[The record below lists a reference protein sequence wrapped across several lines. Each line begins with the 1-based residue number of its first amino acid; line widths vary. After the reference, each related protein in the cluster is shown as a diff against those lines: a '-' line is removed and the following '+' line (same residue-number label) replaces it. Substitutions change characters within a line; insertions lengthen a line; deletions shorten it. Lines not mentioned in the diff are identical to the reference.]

1 MENNKNSFYT
11 PLTPE
16 ERAMD
21 IVREWSLK
29 ENKGDKNAR
38 KWAKSKIKDYLVE
51 TSDGTYTLQSE
62 EINESRETM
71 HTTHG
76 AFREA
81 REKFAKPANLRDKK
95 NIAILDICSGLG
107 VNAAA
112 ALEQVLDLLGEGKIE
127 QVKMDLVEISWE
139 VLAATLLI
147 PDPSKDNPSKDNPS
161 KDNPSKDNPSK
172 DNPSKDNP
180 SKDNPSNP
188 HSIEAYRIIRKA
200 IENYLITSGVLSFS
214 HEMKEIPSSVD
225 IRLHCEDARKMI
237 MELPETQCYDA
248 VFLDPF
254 SPHKSPELYS
264 QEFLAKLGNSLKKE
278 GVILTYTSAAPVR
291 YALIDTGLEIGEGP
305 ALGRSGGTIA
315 SFTLNRIPKSLN
327 QSDERMIALSDAG
340 IPFRDPDLNSSTDE
354 IIEKRQL
361 ERMALRGHYKM
372 ASTVKSPVY
381 LASDL
386 EDMKIKRRVLKHLE
400 KFNINELNS
409 LKARYLVCPQFSNC
423 ICCCGQKG
431 NSSSRERIKEMEKRL
446 KIVAKGNFKDE

>member
-1 MENNKNSFYT
+1 MGKNKNSFYT

-29 ENKGDKNAR
+29 EKKGDKNAR
-38 KWAKSKIKDYLVE
+38 NWAAQKIKEYLVE

-62 EINESRETM
+62 EMNESRETM

-81 REKFAKPANLRDKK
+81 REKFAQPAHLRDKK
-95 NIAILDICSGLG
+95 KIAILDICSGLG
-107 VNAAA
+107 INATA
-112 ALEQVLDLLGEGKIE
+112 ALEQVLDLLREGRIE
-127 QVKMDLVEISWE
+127 QLEMDLVEISWE

-147 PDPSKDNPSKDNPS
+147 PG
-161 KDNPSKDNPSK
+161 
-172 DNPSKDNP
+172 P

-188 HSIEAYRIIRKA
+188 HSIEAYDIIRKA
-200 IENYLITSGVLSFS
+200 IENYLITSGLLSFPR
-214 HEMKEIPSSVD
+214 EMKEIPPNVD

-237 MELPETQCYDA
+237 MELPETPCYDA

-264 QEFLAKLGNSLKKE
+264 LEFLAKLGSLLKE
-278 GVILTYTSAAPVR
+278 DGVILTYTSAAPVR
-291 YALIDTGLEIGEGP
+291 YALIDAGLEIGEGP

-340 IPFRDPDLNSSTDE
+340 IPFRDPDLNYSTIE
-354 IIEKRQL
+354 IIEKRQI
-361 ERMALRGHYKM
+361 ERMAVRGHYKM
-372 ASTVKSPVY
+372 ASTVKTPVY
-381 LASDL
+381 LASHL

-400 KFNINELNS
+400 KVNINDLNS
-409 LKARYLVCPQFSNC
+409 LKSRYLVCPQFSNC
-423 ICCCGQKG
+423 ICCCGQEG
-431 NSSSRERIKEMEKRL
+431 LSNSRERIKEMEKRL
-446 KIVAKGNFKDE
+446 KIVAEGNFKDGNFKMSTD

>member
-1 MENNKNSFYT
+1 MEKNKNSFYT

-29 ENKGDKNAR
+29 EKKGDKNAR
-38 KWAKSKIKDYLVE
+38 KWAALKIKDFLVE

-62 EINESRETM
+62 VMNESRETM

-81 REKFAKPANLRDKK
+81 REKFAQPANLRGKK
-95 NIAILDICSGLG
+95 KIAILDICSGLG
-107 VNAAA
+107 INAIA
-112 ALEQVLDLLGEGKIE
+112 ALEQVLDLLWEGKIKQLE
-127 QVKMDLVEISWE
+127 MDLVEISWE

-147 PDPSKDNPSKDNPS
+147 PCPLKNKPSKDNPSDNHS
-161 KDNPSKDNPSK
+161 KN
-172 DNPSKDNP
+172 
-180 SKDNPSNP
+180 NPSNP
-188 HSIEAYRIIRKA
+188 HSIEAYHIIRKV
-200 IENYLITSGVLSFS
+200 IENYLITSGLLSFPC
-214 HEMKEIPSSVD
+214 EMKEIPSSVD
-225 IRLHCEDARKMI
+225 IRLHCKDARKMI
-237 MELPETQCYDA
+237 MERSETQCYDA

-264 QEFLAKLGNSLKKE
+264 QEFLAKLGSLLKKE
-278 GVILTYTSAAPVR
+278 GVIITYTSAAPVR

-354 IIEKRQL
+354 IIQKRQL

-372 ASTVKSPVY
+372 ASTVKAPVY

-400 KFNINELNS
+400 KFNINDLNS

-423 ICCCGQKG
+423 ICCCGQEEL
-431 NSSSRERIKEMEKRL
+431 STSRERIKEMEKRL
-446 KIVAKGNFKDE
+446 KIVAEGNFKDE

>member
-1 MENNKNSFYT
+1 MEKNKNSFYT

-38 KWAKSKIKDYLVE
+38 KWAKLKIKDYLVE

-62 EINESRETM
+62 EMNKSRETM

-81 REKFAKPANLRDKK
+81 REKFAKPAYLRGKK

-107 VNAAA
+107 INAAA
-112 ALEQVLDLLGEGKIE
+112 ALEQVLDLLWEGKIKQLE
-127 QVKMDLVEISWE
+127 MDLVEISWE

-147 PDPSKDNPSKDNPS
+147 PCPSKDNPLKDNPL
-161 KDNPSKDNPSK
+161 KDNFSKYNPLNS
-172 DNPSKDNP
+172 
-180 SKDNPSNP
+180 
-188 HSIEAYRIIRKA
+188 HSIEAYQIIRKA
-200 IENYLITSGVLSFS
+200 IENYLITSGLLSFS
-214 HEMKEIPSSVD
+214 HETKEIPSSVD
-225 IRLHCEDARKMI
+225 IRLHCKDARKMI

-264 QEFLAKLGNSLKKE
+264 QEFLSKLGSLLKE
-278 GVILTYTSAAPVR
+278 DGVILTYTSAAPVR
-291 YALIDTGLEIGEGP
+291 YALVDAGLEIGEGP

-327 QSDERMIALSDAG
+327 QNDERMIALSDAG
-340 IPFRDPDLNSSTDE
+340 IPFRDPDLNSSTEE
-354 IIEKRQL
+354 IIEKRQI

-372 ASTVKSPVY
+372 ASTVKTPVY
-381 LASDL
+381 LARDL

-400 KFNINELNS
+400 KFNINDLNS

-423 ICCCGQKG
+423 ICCCSQKG

-446 KIVAKGNFKDE
+446 KIVAEGNFKDE

>member
-1 MENNKNSFYT
+1 MEKKKNSFYT

-21 IVREWSLK
+21 IIREWSLK
-29 ENKGDKNAR
+29 EKKGDKNAR
-38 KWAKSKIKDYLVE
+38 KWAALKIKDYLVE

-62 EINESRETM
+62 ERNKSRETM

-81 REKFAKPANLRDKK
+81 REKFAQPANLRDKK
-95 NIAILDICSGLG
+95 KIAILDICSGLG
-107 VNAAA
+107 INAAA
-112 ALEQVLDLLGEGKIE
+112 ALEQVLDLLRESKIE
-127 QVKMDLVEISWE
+127 QLEMDLVEISWE

-147 PDPSKDNPSKDNPS
+147 PCPSKDNLSKDNLS
-161 KDNPSKDNPSK
+161 KGNSSKG
-172 DNPSKDNP
+172 
-180 SKDNPSNP
+180 NPSNP
-188 HSIEAYRIIRKA
+188 HSIEAYHIIRKA
-200 IENYLITSGVLSFS
+200 IENYLITSGLLSFP
-214 HEMKEIPSSVD
+214 HEIKEIPSNVD

-264 QEFLAKLGNSLKKE
+264 QEFLAKLGSLLKE
-278 GVILTYTSAAPVR
+278 DGVILTYTSAAPVR
-291 YALIDTGLEIGEGP
+291 YALINADLEIGEGP

-315 SFTLNRIPKSLN
+315 SLTLNRIPKSLK

-340 IPFRDPDLNSSTDE
+340 ISFSDPDLNSSTEE
-354 IIEKRQL
+354 IIEKRQI

-372 ASTVKSPVY
+372 ASTVKTPVY

-386 EDMKIKRRVLKHLE
+386 EDIKIKRRVLKHLE
-400 KFNINELNS
+400 KFNINDLNS

-423 ICCCGQKG
+423 ICCCGQEG
-431 NSSSRERIKEMEKRL
+431 LSTSRERIKEMEKRL
-446 KIVAKGNFKDE
+446 KIVADGNFKDE

>member
-107 VNAAA
+107 INAAA
-112 ALEQVLDLLGEGKIE
+112 ALEQVLDLLREGKIE
-127 QVKMDLVEISWE
+127 QVEMDLVEISWE

-147 PDPSKDNPSKDNPS
+147 PCPSKNNPLKDNLSKDNPL
-161 KDNPSKDNPSK
+161 
-172 DNPSKDNP
+172 
-180 SKDNPSNP
+180 NP
-188 HSIEAYRIIRKA
+188 HSIEAYHIIRKA
-200 IENYLITSGVLSFS
+200 IENYLITSGLLSFS

-225 IRLHCEDARKMI
+225 IRLHCVDARKMI

-291 YALIDTGLEIGEGP
+291 YALIDAGLEIGEGP

-400 KFNINELNS
+400 KFNINDLNS

>member
-38 KWAKSKIKDYLVE
+38 KWAKSKIKDFLVE
-51 TSDGTYTLQSE
+51 NSDGTYTLQSE

-107 VNAAA
+107 INAAA
-112 ALEQVLDLLGEGKIE
+112 ALEQVLDLLREGKIE
-127 QVKMDLVEISWE
+127 QVEMDLVEISWE

-147 PDPSKDNPSKDNPS
+147 PCPSKNNSLKDNL
-161 KDNPSKDNPSK
+161 
-172 DNPSKDNP
+172 

-214 HEMKEIPSSVD
+214 HEVKEIPSSVD

-291 YALIDTGLEIGEGP
+291 YALIDAGLEIGEGP

-361 ERMALRGHYKM
+361 ERMALRGHLKM

-400 KFNINELNS
+400 KFNIADLNS